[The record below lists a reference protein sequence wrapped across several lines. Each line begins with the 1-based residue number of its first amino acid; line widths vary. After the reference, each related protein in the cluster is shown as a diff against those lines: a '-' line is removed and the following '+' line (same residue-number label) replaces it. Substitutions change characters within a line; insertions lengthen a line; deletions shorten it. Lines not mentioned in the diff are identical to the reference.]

1 AVPSAGSID
10 CAPKTGAS
18 TSRHGLFPLVAGAR
32 VAALAWRIAAP
43 GTDARLAG
51 AAAKAGLAADMADD
65 LAAARAVLVEAILD
79 QQIADIAEGRPPSN
93 HVELRR
99 LGRRGAHR
107 LAKALRTVTTISDF
121 VQRTLSNRRPEQAA

>member
-1 AVPSAGSID
+1 V
-10 CAPKTGAS
+10 
-18 TSRHGLFPLVAGAR
+18 
-32 VAALAWRIAAP
+32 
-43 GTDARLAG
+43 
-51 AAAKAGLAADMADD
+51 AADMADD

-79 QQIADIAEGRPPSN
+79 QQIADIAEGRSPSN

-107 LAKALRTVTTISDF
+107 LAKALQTVTTISDF